1 MGKPVN
7 HVCSNENGNHG
18 DSEDHSEDEDED
30 DEEDEDESESEIGE
44 ERVPTPKNA
53 GKEEEDLD
61 TDQETDRLLGQQYN
75 DDNGYYDSKVRHPFS
90 VYSQSIR
97 AFAMDVG
104 SYTAQSQLKVPGVE

>member
-1 MGKPVN
+1 MFEKSNRLLSKPVN
-7 HVCSNENGNHG
+7 HVYSNENGNHG
-18 DSEDHSEDEDED
+18 DSEDHSDDEDED

-90 VYSQSIR
+90 KRTFILSS
-97 AFAMDVG
+97 FG
-104 SYTAQSQLKVPGVE
+104 SLQWM

>member
-1 MGKPVN
+1 MSKPVN
-7 HVCSNENGNHG
+7 HVYSNENGNHG
-18 DSEDHSEDEDED
+18 DSEDHSDDEDED

-90 VYSQSIR
+90 KRTFILSS
-97 AFAMDVG
+97 FG
-104 SYTAQSQLKVPGVE
+104 SLQWM